1 MVYEGKYVYGSLLDS
16 EEVYNITSIRV
27 WRATWKV
34 MGDPRNEY
42 SGVFKMWLEL
52 GVIAKSCRNE

>member
-1 MVYEGKYVYGSLLDS
+1 MFTGVYWTVRKSIALLAL
-16 EEVYNITSIRV
+16 EFGV
-27 WRATWKV
+27 ATWKV